1 MFVAGVVFA
10 TKFHTRRAACRS
22 SPPPPPVPRPGLPTS
37 VTRLR
42 ACSSPSPPSPSS
54 ANKLPTAAELLTEVA
69 LSFDAV
75 RLVSVASSGAAVVE
89 STLPLLAEGAH
100 VREYRELTDEAS
112 VGAAAAAMGR
122 KGTNNHNKDIL
133 TISTP
138 DRTHEVFLDGRRL
151 RAVLFVRERRA
162 ARRPH
167 AGSHDGNN
175 HAYVYSIRW
184 LDENDALVI
193 AMIVSAPT
201 SAPSDGVEER
211 ERHRRAI
218 EVWQAMRDKYGER
231 LHLAHDA

>member
-1 MFVAGVVFA
+1 MFVASVVFVTPSHA
-10 TKFHTRRAACRS
+10 RRAACRS
-22 SPPPPPVPRPGLPTS
+22 SPHSLPVPRQGLPTS
-37 VTRLR
+37 LTRLR
-42 ACSSPSPPSPSS
+42 ACSPPSPPSPSS

-75 RLVSVASSGAAVVE
+75 RLVSVTSSGAAVVE

-100 VREYRELTDEAS
+100 VREYREFTDEAS
-112 VGAAAAAMGR
+112 VGAAATAMGR
-122 KGTNNHNKDIL
+122 EGTNNHNKDIL

-167 AGSHDGNN
+167 AGSHDGNH

-201 SAPSDGVEER
+201 SPSDGAEER
-211 ERHRRAI
+211 KRHRRAI